1 MQTAR
6 TITLPV
12 YGLNVATCGQIIEHR
27 LRSLPG
33 VVRANASYVSQTVT
47 VTYDEGRTQE
57 QTLRDLVKD
66 CGFACG
72 QPMTPSHLLH
82 AAAEE
87 ERAGVPV
94 SLARATA
101 DDVTTIQAP
110 VRSPSE
116 GAASAA
122 GAASTQAPTQEHA
135 VREHTAHLVMD
146 MGVEHGG
153 PAQRG
158 HGGPGGH
165 GGHGGMTHDMSD
177 PAMAAAMEADM
188 RTRFF
193 VALVLTIP
201 IVLYSSLGTSL
212 FRLHLPTPFGIPTNW
227 LLLVLATPVVWWAGW
242 IFHFGAYRAL
252 RKRTLDMNV
261 LVSLGVLVAYLFS
274 AFATLFAPHV
284 ETSFDAAA
292 MLVTFVLFGHW
303 MEMRSRRGS
312 SDALNALLRL
322 APSQANVIDPDGQV
336 RTVHVEQ
343 VRVGDLLLLRPG
355 EKVPVDGKVVEG
367 ASAVDES
374 LVTGES
380 LPVAKAP
387 GDEVIGG
394 TINGSGSLRMRATR
408 VGAETALAQIVQLV
422 QTAQNSKAPAQRLA
436 DTAAQYLVLAAVG
449 AGLLT
454 FLVWFFV
461 IHQTALFALTL
472 AVTAVVIACPD
483 ALGLATP
490 TAVAVGTGL
499 GARHGILIKN
509 ATALEQASR
518 IQAMIFDK
526 TGTLTEGKPTVTD
539 VLAFATT
546 AAAGVGAAGVE
557 SDSDVTSGADAI
569 PMVEARLLQL
579 TATAEADSEHPLAH
593 TIVEEAGRRGLNAL
607 PYRDFTA
614 IAGGGIQALVDGRTV
629 LVGTPRLLAGRGISL
644 RDGDQARMHALQA
657 EGKTAMV
664 VAVDGRPAGLIA
676 VADQVRPSAREAI
689 AELRALGIQ
698 VALLT
703 GDNRQTAE
711 AVGRSLA
718 IPADRV
724 FAEVLPADKA
734 RYVRQLQAEGL
745 FTAMVGDGVN
755 DAPALAQADLG
766 IAIGA
771 GTGVAI
777 ETAEI
782 VLMRSDPL
790 DVLAAIRLSKA
801 TVRKMKQNLFW
812 AAIYNVI
819 AIPIAAGIL
828 YPVGILL
835 NPAIGAIAMSAS
847 SITVATNAVLLKRV
861 EPHLREEETRDVQ
874 NVQGAQEAGEVPQ
887 DAQDARETR
896 RDAPPGETPE
906 SR

>member
-6 TITLPV
+6 TITVPV
-12 YGLNVATCGQIIEHR
+12 YGLNFATCGQIIERR
-27 LRSLPG
+27 LSALPG
-33 VVRANASYVSQTVT
+33 VTRADASYVSQTVT
-47 VTYDEGRTQE
+47 ITYDEHHLE
-57 QTLRDLVKD
+57 EDALRDLVRD

-72 QPMTPSHLLH
+72 EPMTPTDMLH
-82 AAAEE
+82 ASAEIE
-87 ERAGVPV
+87 TARERGTTATSIPRVPAE
-94 SLARATA
+94 LARHAPEPAAPPTSGEVAEHAHAPEQAPAHVMPGEATA
-101 DDVTTIQAP
+101 AP
-110 VRSPSE
+110 P
-116 GAASAA
+116 AAPA
-122 GAASTQAPTQEHA
+122 GRPEHA
-135 VREHTAHLVMD
+135 RMA
-146 MGVEHGG
+146 HGG
-153 PAQRG
+153 MA
-158 HGGPGGH
+158 HGET
-165 GGHGGMTHDMSD
+165 GHGGMAHDMSD

-188 RTRFF
+188 RRRFF
-193 VALVLTIP
+193 VALVLTVP
-201 IVLYSSLGTSL
+201 IVLYSPLGITV
-212 FRLHLPTPFGIPTNW
+212 FRLHLPTPFGMPTNW

-242 IFHFGAYRAL
+242 VFHSGAYRAL
-252 RKRTLDMNV
+252 RNRTLDMNV

-274 AFATLFAPHV
+274 AFATLFAPSV

-322 APSQANVIDPDGQV
+322 APSQANVIGPDGQV
-336 RTVHVEQ
+336 RTVPVAE

-355 EKVPVDGKVVEG
+355 EKVAVDGEVVEG
-367 ASAVDES
+367 SSAIDES
-374 LVTGES
+374 MVTGES
-380 LPVAKAP
+380 LPVGKSP

-394 TINGSGSLRMRATR
+394 TLNGSGSLRLRATH

-436 DTAAQYLVLAAVG
+436 DHAAQYLVIGAVG

-454 FLVWFFV
+454 FLVWFFIV
-461 IHQTALFALTL
+461 QQTALFALTL

-509 ATALEQASR
+509 ASALEQASR
-518 IQAMIFDK
+518 IQAIIFDK
-526 TGTLTEGKPTVTD
+526 TGTLTEGKPAVTD
-539 VLAFATT
+539 IIAFDHD
-546 AAAGVGAAGVE
+546 VGGGTKR
-557 SDSDVTSGADAI
+557 D
-569 PMVEARLLQL
+569 EARLLRL
-579 TATAEADSEHPLAH
+579 AAAAEADSEHPLAR
-593 TIVEEAGRRGLNAL
+593 TIVEEAQRRTLDTQA
-607 PYRDFTA
+607 YRDFVS
-614 IAGGGIQALVDGRTV
+614 IAGGGIQATVEDRTV
-629 LVGTPRLLAGRGISL
+629 LVGTSRLLAD
-644 RDGDQARMHALQA
+644 RDVLLSEEELARMAELQGQ
-657 EGKTAMV
+657 GKTVVA
-664 VAVDGRPAGLIA
+664 VAVDGHPAGLIA
-676 VADQVRPSAREAI
+676 VADRVRPSAARTI

-698 VALLT
+698 VAMLT
-703 GDNRQTAE
+703 GDNRQTAQ
-711 AVGRSLA
+711 AVGRALA
-718 IPADRV
+718 IPAERV

-734 RYVRQLQAEGL
+734 RFVKQLQAEGL

-801 TVRKMKQNLFW
+801 TVVKMKQNLFW

-819 AIPIAAGIL
+819 AIPIAAGVL
-828 YPVGILL
+828 YPIGITLS
-835 NPAIGAIAMSAS
+835 PAIGALAMSAS

-861 EPHLREEETRDVQ
+861 EPYLRGKPAVATPPE
-874 NVQGAQEAGEVPQ
+874 G
-887 DAQDARETR
+887 
-896 RDAPPGETPE
+896 RDAPSTSTAENQADPHQ
-906 SR
+906 